1 MKAFLLRWLTTA
13 LAIAGAVWLL
23 PGLHF
28 DGGWT
33 KLALV
38 ALVFGALNALLKPL
52 LVLLTCPLVLATLGL
67 FLLVLNGVLLLLT
80 ARLSGAFGL
89 GFRVD
94 GFWWA
99 VLGGIVIGAASTLIS
114 LLLPDPRRTE
124 AAR

>member
-1 MKAFLLRWLTTA
+1 M
-13 LAIAGAVWLL
+13 
-23 PGLHF
+23 
-28 DGGWT
+28 
-33 KLALV
+33 